1 MNSDGSVYR
10 FDPNNPPQ
18 ISPSVIA
25 SSTAGGS
32 TREKETTV
40 EKEATGMDLSL
51 VNITVGKR
59 KQCMERIV
67 KNICRDTYVY
77 VYEIHCL
84 RIY

>member
-25 SSTAGGS
+25 SSTASGS

-40 EKEATGMDLSL
+40 EKEATGVLFNL
-51 VNITVGKR
+51 FVIIVGEGNDAYR
-59 KQCMERIV
+59 E
-67 KNICRDTYVY
+67 
-77 VYEIHCL
+77 
-84 RIY
+84 